1 MLQEHGYNGFQ
12 VRGQR
17 LFVRPIE
24 SGDAE
29 VIRAFLD
36 ANLDGRGSPGEAPAW
51 GLLAKLVGDL
61 VGVMSMEIADDGLYV
76 ENVVV
81 ARELRRKRIGRFLL
95 DEAARLA
102 EKIDRDRLVV
112 EDPREAGEFLR
123 RVGFTEEDGVL
134 VRRVR

>member
-1 MLQEHGYNGFQ
+1 MLQKHEYNGFQ
-12 VRGQR
+12 MRGQR

-29 VIRAFLD
+29 AIRAFFD
-36 ANLDGRGSPGEAPAW
+36 ANGAPGAPPAC

-61 VGVMSMEIADDGLYV
+61 VGVMAMEIADDGLHV

-81 ARELRRKRIGRFLL
+81 ARELRRKRIGRFLVE
-95 DEAARLA
+95 EAARLA
-102 EKIDRDRLVV
+102 EKMDRDRLIV
-112 EDPREAGEFLR
+112 EHENGAGEFLR
-123 RVGFTEEDGVL
+123 RVGFMMEDGVF

>member
-1 MLQEHGYNGFQ
+1 MLQKHEYNGFQ
-12 VRGQR
+12 MRGQR

-29 VIRAFLD
+29 AIQAFLR
-36 ANLDGRGSPGEAPAW
+36 ANASPGGSAGEAPAC

-61 VGVMSMEIADDGLYV
+61 VGVLALEIADDGLRV

-81 ARELRRKRIGRFLL
+81 ARELRRKRIGRFLI

-112 EDPREAGEFLR
+112 VNEKDAGEFLR
-123 RVGFTEEDGVL
+123 RVGFTLEDGVF

>member
-1 MLQEHGYNGFQ
+1 M
-12 VRGQR
+12 RGQR

-24 SGDAE
+24 SGDAAA
-29 VIRAFLD
+29 IGAFLA
-36 ANLDGRGSPGEAPAW
+36 ANGSPRDAPAW

-61 VGVMSMEIADDGLYV
+61 VGVMAIEIADDGLHV

-81 ARELRRKRIGRFLL
+81 ARELRRKRIGRFLV

-102 EKIDRDRLVV
+102 EKMDRGRLVV
-112 EDPREAGEFLR
+112 VNEGDAGEFLR
-123 RVGFTEEDGVL
+123 RVGFTLEDGVF

>member
-1 MLQEHGYNGFQ
+1 M
-12 VRGQR
+12 RGQR

-29 VIRAFLD
+29 SIRAFLD
-36 ANLDGRGSPGEAPAW
+36 ANGSPGETPAC
-51 GLLAKLVGDL
+51 GLLGKLVGDL
-61 VGVMSMEIADDGLYV
+61 VAVMAMEIADDGLHV

-81 ARELRRKRIGRFLL
+81 ARELRRKRIGRFLV

-102 EKIDRDRLVV
+102 EKMDRDRLVV
-112 EDPREAGEFLR
+112 VNDGGAGEFLR
-123 RVGFTEEDGVL
+123 RVGFTMEDGVF

>member
-1 MLQEHGYNGFQ
+1 M
-12 VRGQR
+12 RGQR

-36 ANLDGRGSPGEAPAW
+36 ANGSPGEAPAC

-61 VGVMSMEIADDGLYV
+61 AGVMAFEIADDGLRV

-81 ARELRRKRIGRFLL
+81 ARELRRKRIGRFLV
-95 DEAARLA
+95 DEAVRLA
-102 EKIDRDRLVV
+102 EKMDRDRLVV
-112 EDPREAGEFLR
+112 VHENGAGEFLR
-123 RVGFTEEDGVL
+123 RVGFTMEDGVF

>member
-1 MLQEHGYNGFQ
+1 M
-12 VRGQR
+12 RGQR

-29 VIRAFLD
+29 GIAAFLS
-36 ANLDGRGSPGEAPAW
+36 ANRPEGSSAGEPPAC

-61 VGVMSMEIADDGLYV
+61 AGVMAFEIAGDGLYV

-81 ARELRRKRIGRFLL
+81 ARELRRKRIGRFLVE
-95 DEAARLA
+95 EAARLA

-112 EDPREAGEFLR
+112 VDDHGAGEFLR
-123 RVGFTEEDGVL
+123 RVGFTSENGMY

>member
-1 MLQEHGYNGFQ
+1 MLQKHGYNGFQ

-29 VIRAFLD
+29 AIRAFFN
-36 ANLDGRGSPGEAPAW
+36 ANGSPGDAPAC

-61 VGVMSMEIADDGLYV
+61 VGVMAIEIADDGLHV
-76 ENVVV
+76 ENVIV

-95 DEAARLA
+95 DEAVRLA
-102 EKIDRDRLVV
+102 EKMDRDRLVV
-112 EDPREAGEFLR
+112 MDDRGAGEFLR
-123 RVGFTEEDGVL
+123 RAGFTLEDGVF

>member
-1 MLQEHGYNGFQ
+1 MLLKHGYNGFS

-24 SGDAE
+24 SGDGDA
-29 VIRAFLD
+29 IRAFFASNGASED
-36 ANLDGRGSPGEAPAW
+36 TPAC

-61 VGVMSMEIADDGLYV
+61 VGVMSMEIADDGLHV
-76 ENVVV
+76 ENIVV

-102 EKIDRDRLVV
+102 AKIDRDRLVV
-112 EDPREAGEFLR
+112 TDARGAEEFLR
-123 RVGFTEEDGVL
+123 RTGFAVEDGL
-134 VRRVR
+134 FVRRVR

>member
-1 MLQEHGYNGFQ
+1 M
-12 VRGQR
+12 RGQR

-24 SGDAE
+24 SGDREA
-29 VIRAFLD
+29 IGAFLD
-36 ANLDGRGSPGEAPAW
+36 ANGAPGDAPAC
-51 GLLAKLVGDL
+51 GLLGKLVGDL
-61 VGVMSMEIADDGLYV
+61 VGVVSMEIADDGLYV

-81 ARELRRKRIGRFLL
+81 AHEMRRKRIGRFLL

-112 EDPREAGEFLR
+112 TEARGAEEFLR
-123 RVGFTEEDGVL
+123 RVGFAEENGVF

>member
-1 MLQEHGYNGFQ
+1 M
-12 VRGQR
+12 RGQR

-29 VIRAFLD
+29 AIRAFLH
-36 ANLDGRGSPGEAPAW
+36 ANGSPGDAPAC

-61 VGVMSMEIADDGLYV
+61 VGVMAMEIADDGLHV
-76 ENVVV
+76 ENIVV

-102 EKIDRDRLVV
+102 EKIDRDRLIVT
-112 EDPREAGEFLR
+112 DDHGAGEFLR
-123 RVGFTEEDGVL
+123 HVGFTVENGL
-134 VRRVR
+134 FVRRVR

>member
-1 MLQEHGYNGFQ
+1 M
-12 VRGQR
+12 RGQK

-29 VIRAFLD
+29 AIRAFLE
-36 ANLDGRGSPGEAPAW
+36 ANGSPGDAPAC

-61 VGVMSMEIADDGLYV
+61 AGVMAMEIAGDGLRV
-76 ENVVV
+76 TNVVV
-81 ARELRRKRIGRFLL
+81 ARELRRKRIGRFLF

-102 EKIDRDRLVV
+102 EKMDRDRLIVG
-112 EDPREAGEFLR
+112 DDRGAGEFLR
-123 RVGFTEEDGVL
+123 RVGFRVVDGVF

>member
-1 MLQEHGYNGFQ
+1 MLQKHEYNGFQ
-12 VRGQR
+12 MRGQR

-29 VIRAFLD
+29 AIRAFLR
-36 ANLDGRGSPGEAPAW
+36 ANASPGGSPGDAPAC

-61 VGVMSMEIADDGLYV
+61 VGVLALEIADDGLRV

-81 ARELRRKRIGRFLL
+81 ARELRRKRIGRFLI

-102 EKIDRDRLVV
+102 EKMDRDRVV
-112 EDPREAGEFLR
+112 VVNDKDAGEFLR
-123 RVGFTEEDGVL
+123 RVGFTLEDGVF

>member
-1 MLQEHGYNGFQ
+1 MLQEHEYNGFQ
-12 VRGQR
+12 MRGQK

-24 SGDAE
+24 SGDAAA
-29 VIRAFLD
+29 IRAFFV
-36 ANLDGRGSPGEAPAW
+36 ANGSPGAAPAC

-61 VGVMSMEIADDGLYV
+61 VGVMAIEIADDGLHV

-81 ARELRRKRIGRFLL
+81 ARELRRKRIGRFLV

-102 EKIDRDRLVV
+102 EKMDRDRLVV
-112 EDPREAGEFLR
+112 VNENGAGEFLR
-123 RVGFTEEDGVL
+123 RVGFTAEDGVF

>member
-1 MLQEHGYNGFQ
+1 MLQKHGYNGFS

-24 SGDAE
+24 SGDREA
-29 VIRAFLD
+29 IRAFLA
-36 ANLDGRGSPGEAPAW
+36 ANGVPGEAPAC

-61 VGVMSMEIADDGLYV
+61 VGVVSMEIADDGMHV

-102 EKIDRDRLVV
+102 EKVDRDRLVAT
-112 EDPREAGEFLR
+112 DARGAEAFLR
-123 RVGFTEEDGVL
+123 RVGFAEEDGVF

>member
-1 MLQEHGYNGFQ
+1 M
-12 VRGQR
+12 RGQR

-29 VIRAFLD
+29 AIRAFLQ
-36 ANLDGRGSPGEAPAW
+36 ANGSPGDAPAW

-61 VGVMSMEIADDGLYV
+61 AGVLAMEIADDGLRV

-81 ARELRRKRIGRFLL
+81 ARELRRKRIGRFLV

-102 EKIDRDRLVV
+102 EKMDRDRLVV
-112 EDPREAGEFLR
+112 VHEKDAGEFLR
-123 RVGFTEEDGVL
+123 RVGFTLEDGVF

>member
-29 VIRAFLD
+29 AIGAFLD
-36 ANLDGRGSPGEAPAW
+36 ANGSPGEVPAC

-61 VGVMSMEIADDGLYV
+61 VGVLAMEIADDGLYV
-76 ENVVV
+76 ESVIV
-81 ARELRRKRIGRFLL
+81 ARELRRKRIGRFLV
-95 DEAARLA
+95 DEASRLA

-112 EDPREAGEFLR
+112 VEPRDAGEFLR

>member
-1 MLQEHGYNGFQ
+1 

-29 VIRAFLD
+29 AIRRFLE
-36 ANLDGRGSPGEAPAW
+36 ANEAPGDPPAC
-51 GLLAKLVGDL
+51 GLLGKLVGDL
-61 VGVMSMEIADDGLYV
+61 VAVMAMEIADDALRV
-76 ENVVV
+76 ENIVV
-81 ARELRRKRIGRFLL
+81 ARDLRRKRIGRFLL

-102 EKIDRDRLVV
+102 QKIDRDRMVV
-112 EDPREAGEFLR
+112 DDARGAEEFLR
-123 RVGFTEEDGVL
+123 RVGFEVEDGVF

>member
-29 VIRAFLD
+29 AIRAFLD
-36 ANLDGRGSPGEAPAW
+36 ANLVGKGSSGETPAC

-123 RVGFTEEDGVL
+123 RVGFTAEDGVF

>member
-1 MLQEHGYNGFQ
+1 MLQKHEYNGFQ
-12 VRGQR
+12 MRGQR

-29 VIRAFLD
+29 AIRLFLD
-36 ANLDGRGSPGEAPAW
+36 ANGSPGEIPAR

-61 VGVMSMEIADDGLYV
+61 VGVLAMEIADDGLYV
-76 ENVVV
+76 ENIVV

-102 EKIDRDRLVV
+102 EKVDRARLVV
-112 EDPREAGEFLR
+112 VHENGAGEFLR
-123 RVGFTEEDGVL
+123 RVGFTLEDGVL